1 MFVCIVAGFA
11 GEIHFPR
18 TPHFLLCAGLSFP
31 AGCALTARG
40 GGLCPP
46 YLSACGGQL
55 TARFAGCGRGPS
67 LRCVHIR
74 CAAHTALFLPGCNA
88 VSFHIPGIIRKPF
101 TLIELL
107 VVIAIIAILAA
118 MLLPA
123 LNRARESARG
133 SNCLNNKKQCILAQ
147 SMYSGDFSGFFY
159 GYDERGIDADK
170 AHAALWPAILCNG
183 RNPATGLHSVT
194 GGGRYLSLS
203 SVLCPSL
210 PHVEAAWNLW
220 SRAFGMDFTSTS
232 KVADGLGSY
241 MISNVWQYAYMN
253 TKKMA
258 QPSKTVVFADAYR
271 TTGPYQA
278 PRFVRNAAFDST
290 ALTLAHSGRT
300 SVAFADGSA
309 AMKTGQELKD
319 SPWQLAYWY
328 NTNLTPE
335 D

>member
-1 MFVCIVAGFA
+1 MK
-11 GEIHFPR
+11 R
-18 TPHFLLCAGLSFP
+18 N
-31 AGCALTARG
+31 
-40 GGLCPP
+40 
-46 YLSACGGQL
+46 Y
-55 TARFAGCGRGPS
+55 
-67 LRCVHIR
+67 
-74 CAAHTALFLPGCNA
+74 
-88 VSFHIPGIIRKPF
+88 F

-133 SNCLNNKKQCILAQ
+133 SNCLNNKKQCILGQ
-147 SMYSGDFSGFFY
+147 SMYSADHNGYFY
-159 GYDERGIDADK
+159 GYDERGVDANSV
-170 AHAALWPAILCNG
+170 HYALWPAVLGNG
-183 RNPATGLHSVT
+183 QNPATGLHSLAN
-194 GGGRYLSLS
+194 GGRYLTLS

-210 PHVEAAWNLW
+210 PHVDATWNLW
-220 SRAFGMDFTSTS
+220 SRAFGMDFTNTS

-253 TKKMA
+253 TKKMT

-278 PRFVRNAAFDST
+278 PRFVRNDAFDST

-300 SVAFADGSA
+300 SVAFADGSG
-309 AMKTGQELKD
+309 AMKTGRELKD

-328 NTNLTPE
+328 NTNLTTE
-335 D
+335 K